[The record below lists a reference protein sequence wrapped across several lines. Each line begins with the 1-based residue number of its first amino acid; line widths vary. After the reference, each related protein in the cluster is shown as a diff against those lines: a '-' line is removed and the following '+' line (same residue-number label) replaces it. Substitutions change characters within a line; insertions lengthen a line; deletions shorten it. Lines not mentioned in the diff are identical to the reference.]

1 MCHMLRIYTMM
12 IIKPSPAT
20 MKIQKTHPFD
30 LTPAEAIHLQGELRA
45 GVRLSG
51 DIGEVALLAGAD
63 ASYTKGS
70 DEIYAVAVALRYPD
84 LTVVERAY
92 ASVKTS
98 FPYIP
103 GLLTFR
109 EGPAL
114 IEAFRRLRSEPDV
127 IFFDGQGI
135 AHPRGLGIASHMGV
149 LLDRPTVGV
158 AKSLLV
164 GTVGDIGA
172 GRGSTAPI
180 LRDGE
185 TIGMAVRT
193 KDKVKPVYVSV
204 GNRIDLSQAVDLVLA
219 AARGYRLPEPTRQ
232 AHLFSNVVRRAGG
245 DMDGQARLLSPDA
258 RGEE

>member
-1 MCHMLRIYTMM
+1 MEIREIH
-12 IIKPSPAT
+12 S
-20 MKIQKTHPFD
+20 FD
-30 LTPAEAIHLQGELRA
+30 LTPAEAIRIQERLREQ
-45 GVRLSG
+45 VRRSG
-51 DIGEVALLAGAD
+51 DAGEVSLVAGAD
-63 ASYTKGS
+63 ASYAKGE
-70 DEIYAVAVALRYPD
+70 DIIHAVVVALSYPD
-84 LTVVERAY
+84 LTVVERISA
-92 ASVKTS
+92 AAVTP

-149 LLDRPTVGV
+149 LLDRPAIGV
-158 AKSLLV
+158 AKSLLA
-164 GTVGDIGA
+164 GTVSDPGA

-193 KDKVKPVYVSV
+193 RERVKPVYVSV
-204 GNRIDLSQAVDLVLA
+204 GHRIDLSQAVDLVLA
-219 AARGYRLPEPTRQ
+219 TARGYRLPEPTRQ
-232 AHLFSNVVRRAGG
+232 AHLFANAVRRG
-245 DMDGQARLLSPDA
+245 DGQATLPSSTK
-258 RGEE
+258 

>member
-1 MCHMLRIYTMM
+1 MPAAVRQEPTME
-12 IIKPSPAT
+12 IRDVHA
-20 MKIQKTHPFD
+20 FD
-30 LTPAEAIHLQGELRA
+30 LTPAEAIRLQGELRA
-45 GVRLSG
+45 RVRLSG
-51 DIGEVALLAGAD
+51 DIGEVSLVAGAD

-70 DEIYAVAVALRYPD
+70 DEIHAVVVVLRYPD
-84 LTVVERAY
+84 LAVVERAS
-92 ASVKTS
+92 ASAVTA

-127 IFFDGQGI
+127 VVFDGQGI

-158 AKSLLV
+158 AKNLLV
-164 GTVGDIGA
+164 GTAAEPAA

-193 KDKVKPVYVSV
+193 KERVKPVYVSV
-204 GNRIDLSQAVDLVLA
+204 GHRIALSTAVDLVLA
-219 AARGYRLPEPTRQ
+219 TARGYRLPEPTRQ
-232 AHLFSNVVRRAGG
+232 AHLFANAVRRGEGQTTLSTSGG
-245 DMDGQARLLSPDA
+245 
-258 RGEE
+258 

>member
-1 MCHMLRIYTMM
+1 ME
-12 IIKPSPAT
+12 IKE
-20 MKIQKTHPFD
+20 THSFD
-30 LTPAEAIHLQGELRA
+30 LTPGEAAHLQEALRA
-45 GVRLSG
+45 RVRLTG
-51 DIGEVALLAGAD
+51 DIGEVSLIAGVD

-70 DEIYAVAVALRYPD
+70 DEIYGVVVVLRYPD
-84 LTVVERAY
+84 LAVVERA
-92 ASVKTS
+92 AACTKTS

-114 IEAFRRLRSEPDV
+114 IRAFRRLTSEPDV

-149 LLDRPTVGV
+149 LLDRPAVGV

-164 GTVGDIGA
+164 GTAAEPGP
-172 GRGSTAPI
+172 GRGSTTPV

-193 KDKVKPVYVSV
+193 KDRVKPVYVSV
-204 GNRIDLSQAVDLVLA
+204 GHRIDLDRAVDLALS
-219 AARGYRLPEPTRQ
+219 AARGYRLPEPTRR
-232 AHLFSNVVRRAGG
+232 AHLFANEVRREGSSEG
-245 DMDGQARLLSPDA
+245 RQTTLSTR
-258 RGEE
+258 RG

>member
-1 MCHMLRIYTMM
+1 MEIRE
-12 IIKPSPAT
+12 
-20 MKIQKTHPFD
+20 THLFN
-30 LTPAEAIHLQGELRA
+30 LTPGEAARLQKALRA
-45 GVRLSG
+45 RVRLSG
-51 DIGEVALLAGAD
+51 DMGEVSLLAGAD

-84 LTVVERAY
+84 LTVVERVS
-92 ASVKTS
+92 ASAKTS

-114 IEAFRRLRSEPDV
+114 LEAFRRLRSEPDV

-149 LLDRPTVGV
+149 LLDRPAVGV

-164 GTVGDIGA
+164 GTAAEPGA
-172 GRGSTAPI
+172 GRGSASPI
-180 LRDGE
+180 RHHGE

-193 KDKVKPVYVSV
+193 KERTKPVYVSV
-204 GNRIDLSQAVDLVLA
+204 GHRIALSQAVDLVLA
-219 AARGYRLPEPTRQ
+219 TARGYRLPEPTRQ
-232 AHLFSNVVRRAGG
+232 AHLFANAARRAGSG
-245 DMDGQARLLSPDA
+245 EDRQTDLLPPDA
-258 RGEE
+258 PGEE

>member
-1 MCHMLRIYTMM
+1 MEINE
-12 IIKPSPAT
+12 
-20 MKIQKTHPFD
+20 THPFD
-30 LTPAEAIHLQGELRA
+30 LAPAEAVRLQETLRK
-45 GVRLSG
+45 RISLSG
-51 DIGEVALLAGAD
+51 DIDEVTLLAGAD
-63 ASYTKGS
+63 ASYAKGS
-70 DEIYAVAVALRYPD
+70 NEIHAVVVVLRYPD
-84 LTVVERAY
+84 LTVVERVS
-92 ASVKTS
+92 ASIETS

-114 IEAFRRLRSEPDV
+114 LEAFRRLRSEPDV

-164 GTVGDIGA
+164 GTVTEPGPA
-172 GRGSTAPI
+172 RGSTSPV
-180 LRDGE
+180 LRNGE

-193 KDKVKPVYVSV
+193 KERTKPVYVSV
-204 GNRIDLSQAVDLVLA
+204 GHRIDLLSAVDLVLA

-232 AHLFSNVVRRAGG
+232 AHLFANTVRREEGRDDRQTG
-245 DMDGQARLLSPDA
+245 LPAR
-258 RGEE
+258 